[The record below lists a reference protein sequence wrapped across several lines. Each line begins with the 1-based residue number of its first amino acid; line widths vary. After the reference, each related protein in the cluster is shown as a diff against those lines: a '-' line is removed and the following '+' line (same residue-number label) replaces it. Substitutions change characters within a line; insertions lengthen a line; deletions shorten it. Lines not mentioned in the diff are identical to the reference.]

1 MQYDPSH
8 LQDAAHQ
15 IVEPQ
20 NLTLLNDLNDVLAFK
35 DKSVT
40 KKADVEVDKIS
51 ETTAATD
58 LKQLPSKP
66 REFILTSEI
75 LDTILEESKILSS
88 SKKGADESSEK
99 IDVHQLG

>member
-35 DKSVT
+35 DKYVA
-40 KKADVEVDKIS
+40 KKADVEVDQIS

-58 LKQLPSKP
+58 LKQQTSKP
-66 REFILTSEI
+66 REFILTTEI

-88 SKKGADESSEK
+88 SKKGADESSE
-99 IDVHQLG
+99 